1 MSLAASKSPKS
12 PQLREAR
19 EDFLREHCQVGD
31 GVVVVEEA
39 ALPHHQEV
47 AEAADVVVHLLDLP
61 KHLIGRAGEHDAGL
75 DGLVDGGIRPVR
87 GVLVDCDAAQNLG
100 VHRGRHI
107 ARRIAEMQRH
117 FVGRHVPE
125 ELLGAG
131 ARLRFAL
138 AGIEQRRIG
147 EAIDRHI
154 GATPGLAPALAVG
167 IVDRGRPAARAKIVI
182 LDITGVKQ
190 VDGGVASS
198 LLRTAAALRLLG
210 AQVVLS
216 GVRPEVAILTLVPG
230 YWPVLA
236 SARVE
241 APALDSIH
249 MVDALAGWAV
259 TVTREPSVNELLR
272 TTDGGLQW
280 TDVTPPDSSRQKIR
294 VGHLAVLNSLIA
306 WVESTD
312 TSNLCH
318 LAPVRTRATHRVD
331 GCEVNGSEDDY
342 QG

>member
-1 MSLAASKSPKS
+1 M
-12 PQLREAR
+12 
-19 EDFLREHCQVGD
+19 
-31 GVVVVEEA
+31 
-39 ALPHHQEV
+39 
-47 AEAADVVVHLLDLP
+47 
-61 KHLIGRAGEHDAGL
+61 RA
-75 DGLVDGGIRPVR
+75 
-87 GVLVDCDAAQNLG
+87 VLV
-100 VHRGRHI
+100 
-107 ARRIAEMQRH
+107 
-117 FVGRHVPE
+117 
-125 ELLGAG
+125 
-131 ARLRFAL
+131 
-138 AGIEQRRIG
+138 
-147 EAIDRHI
+147 
-154 GATPGLAPALAVG
+154 T
-167 IVDRGRPAARAKIVI
+167 VI
-182 LDITGVKQ
+182 MT
-190 VDGGVASS
+190 
-198 LLRTAAALRLLG
+198 
-210 AQVVLS
+210 
-216 GVRPEVAILTLVPG
+216 LTLVPG